1 MTLCEVLSDV
11 LPMADIAV
19 LSGPSH
25 AEEVS
30 KGVPTTVVVGAKSEK
45 TGVFIQDVLYTS
57 VRI

>member
-1 MTLCEVLSDV
+1 
-11 LPMADIAV
+11 MADIAV

-45 TGVFIQDVLYTS
+45 TGVFIQGCVYERMFPCIHQPGYDWH
-57 VRI
+57 